1 MQEVVMSQAKTLF
14 HYVLPSICGQLC
26 IFLFTIV
33 DGIFVG
39 RGVGEMALGAINII
53 LPFIMALNALYMLT
67 TVGGAT
73 VTAIRLGRGDTEGA
87 NLAFLHSLTALLV
100 TAAVLTAV
108 GVGLTEPLGYLLG
121 ANEAYISDVQDYLFW
136 YSAFILP
143 SALSMLLQFFVR
155 NDGSP
160 ILVMAAT
167 GVSSGLNIFLDWLF
181 VFPLRQG
188 VAGAAIATG
197 ISQTV
202 SFLILASHFFRKQG
216 ALRVRRFRLD
226 AKLMKKVLMR
236 GAPEAVAQFASPVSI
251 LCLNYVLLERIG
263 AVAVNAFSVICYTAS
278 FSVAVFYGVSEGMQP
293 LIGQAYGEKN
303 TASLKF
309 YFRASL
315 AISLA
320 GSLLVYGV
328 LRVLDA
334 PICLLFGVTGE
345 TLAYTV
351 SEMPVYAFSFVFMA
365 LNTIISAYLYS
376 TKRTQAA
383 VTLNILRSF
392 VFTTAAILLLPRI
405 FGTGIVWYTAAIY
418 EAASLLAA
426 VALVWWTE
434 RNGIVYR

>member
-1 MQEVVMSQAKTLF
+1 MQEVVMNQAKTLF

-53 LPFIMALNALYMLT
+53 LPFIMVLNALYMLT

-121 ANEAYISDVQDYLFW
+121 ANEAYISDVKDYLFW

-181 VFPLRQG
+181 VFPMRQG

-236 GAPEAVAQFASPVSI
+236 GAPEAVAQLASPVSI

-405 FGTGIVWYTAAIY
+405 FGTGVVWYTAAIY

>member
-1 MQEVVMSQAKTLF
+1 MSRAKTLF
-14 HYVLPSICGQLC
+14 HYVLPSVCGQLC

-39 RGVGEMALGAINII
+39 RGVGETALGAVNII
-53 LPFIMALNALYMLT
+53 LPFVLILNALYMLT
-67 TVGGAT
+67 AVGGAT

-87 NLAFLHSLTALLV
+87 NLAFLHSLAALVV

-121 ANEAYISDVQDYLFW
+121 ANEVYISDVKDYLFW

-143 SALSMLLQFFVR
+143 SALGMLLQFFVR

-181 VFPLRQG
+181 VFPLQQG

-202 SFLILASHFFRKQG
+202 SFLMLASHFVRKRG
-216 ALRVRRFRLD
+216 VLRVKRFRFDPRL
-226 AKLMKKVLMR
+226 LKKILMR

-251 LCLNYVLLERIG
+251 LCLNYVLLARIG
-263 AVAVNAFSVICYTAS
+263 EVAVNAFSVICYTAS

-303 TASLKF
+303 TENLR
-309 YFRASL
+309 YFFRTSIAVSFL
-315 AISLA
+315 
-320 GSLLVYGV
+320 GSLLVFGL

-334 PICLLFGVTGE
+334 PICRLFGVTGE

-351 SEMPVYAFSFVFMA
+351 SKMPAYAFSFVFMS

-376 TKRTQAA
+376 TKRTKAA
-383 VTLNILRSF
+383 VTLNLLRSF
-392 VFTTAAILLLPRI
+392 VFTTAAILLLPVLL
-405 FGTGIVWYTAAIY
+405 GTGIVWYTAAIY
-418 EAASLLAA
+418 EAASLLTAA
-426 VALVWWTE
+426 ALVRWTE
-434 RNGIVYR
+434 RNGIAYS

>member
-1 MQEVVMSQAKTLF
+1 MSQAKTLF

-53 LPFIMALNALYMLT
+53 LPFIMVLNALYMLT

-121 ANEAYISDVQDYLFW
+121 ANETYISDVMDYLFW

-167 GVSSGLNIFLDWLF
+167 VASSGLNIFLDWLF

-202 SFLILASHFFRKQG
+202 SFLILASHFFRKRG
-216 ALRVRRFRLD
+216 ALRVRRFPGL
-226 AKLMKKVLMR
+226 
-236 GAPEAVAQFASPVSI
+236 
-251 LCLNYVLLERIG
+251 
-263 AVAVNAFSVICYTAS
+263 T
-278 FSVAVFYGVSEGMQP
+278 
-293 LIGQAYGEKN
+293 
-303 TASLKF
+303 
-309 YFRASL
+309 
-315 AISLA
+315 
-320 GSLLVYGV
+320 
-328 LRVLDA
+328 
-334 PICLLFGVTGE
+334 
-345 TLAYTV
+345 
-351 SEMPVYAFSFVFMA
+351 
-365 LNTIISAYLYS
+365 
-376 TKRTQAA
+376 
-383 VTLNILRSF
+383 RS
-392 VFTTAAILLLPRI
+392 
-405 FGTGIVWYTAAIY
+405 
-418 EAASLLAA
+418 
-426 VALVWWTE
+426 
-434 RNGIVYR
+434 

>member
-1 MQEVVMSQAKTLF
+1 
-14 HYVLPSICGQLC
+14 
-26 IFLFTIV
+26 
-33 DGIFVG
+33 
-39 RGVGEMALGAINII
+39 
-53 LPFIMALNALYMLT
+53 
-67 TVGGAT
+67 
-73 VTAIRLGRGDTEGA
+73 
-87 NLAFLHSLTALLV
+87 
-100 TAAVLTAV
+100 
-108 GVGLTEPLGYLLG
+108 
-121 ANEAYISDVQDYLFW
+121 
-136 YSAFILP
+136 
-143 SALSMLLQFFVR
+143 
-155 NDGSP
+155 
-160 ILVMAAT
+160 
-167 GVSSGLNIFLDWLF
+167 
-181 VFPLRQG
+181 
-188 VAGAAIATG
+188 
-197 ISQTV
+197 
-202 SFLILASHFFRKQG
+202 
-216 ALRVRRFRLD
+216 
-226 AKLMKKVLMR
+226 MKKVLMR

-293 LIGQAYGEKN
+293 LIGQTYGEKN

-392 VFTTAAILLLPRI
+392 VFTMAAILLLPRF

>member
-1 MQEVVMSQAKTLF
+1 MQEVVMNQAKTLL

-53 LPFIMALNALYMLT
+53 LPFIMVLNALYMLT

-334 PICLLFGVTGE
+334 PICLLFGVTDE

-405 FGTGIVWYTAAIY
+405 FGTGVVWYTAAIY